1 MTDKSYKIVSYAV
14 LKFQVPLLLGPVV
27 GHKVSA
33 TNKKLANRIA
43 MPLYPYLPV
52 SLFHQ
57 RTTSQTSPTDKIKD
71 YPHIVLY
78 IAVTIQN

>member
-33 TNKKLANRIA
+33 TNKLANRIA
-43 MPLYPYLPV
+43 MPLYPYLSV

-57 RTTSQTSPTDKIKD
+57 RTTLQTSPTDKIKD

-78 IAVTIQN
+78 IVVTIQN